1 MHINRGSIGGLIGV
15 HVSNIVKLGY
25 QYNFKLV
32 SFYEKISCTQKA
44 PKRKTSKFH
53 PRSLCV
59 KKIVA
64 LVVQCLLNFALLVN
78 VCLWV
83 FLCAGNL
90 SVKKTKKNLTWNCF
104 DSLILLYY
112 LCLTVVILHV
122 LNFEIS
128 L

>member
-78 VCLWV
+78 VCL
-83 FLCAGNL
+83 
-90 SVKKTKKNLTWNCF
+90 
-104 DSLILLYY
+104 
-112 LCLTVVILHV
+112 
-122 LNFEIS
+122 
-128 L
+128 